1 MHTGISYRVIA
12 RVVAGLFLFAMA
24 AGMVDAYAVVP
35 LFGAPL
41 EALASYRTTITAGA
55 MLAIAMSLS
64 VVGIAVFLYPIIR
77 HRSQIVAVSYVT
89 LRAVECTL
97 TIGGAIAALLCAFLF
112 HVRLVPR
119 SISTVGLVGYVSL
132 FVSALL
138 VLFGAADTSTFGML
152 LYLPGAVFEIVLFP
166 GWLIVKGFSSPTSGP
181 TRGR

>member
-35 LFGAPL
+35 LF
-41 EALASYRTTITAGA
+41 
-55 MLAIAMSLS
+55 
-64 VVGIAVFLYPIIR
+64 
-77 HRSQIVAVSYVT
+77 
-89 LRAVECTL
+89 
-97 TIGGAIAALLCAFLF
+97 AALLCAFLF